1 MRYEEFIRRWHSF
14 PLRPGCVRYR
24 PASRSANCRIVTG
37 AYTFPGKEI
46 LRYDSGSF
54 RPKKEANGPHRS
66 SRKPRPGSCWRV
78 TRISLPSRQLE
89 DAAPLL
95 SRTSLRTAGTASNY
109 VTCFPLSLSVTK
121 DHIIRGGIHK
131 GTARSNRRKIKLNAK
146 QYEELSICIDVRR
159 CIAGRI
165 GCHIGSGCR

>member
-14 PLRPGCVRYR
+14 PLRRGCVRHP
-24 PASRSANCRIVTG
+24 PASRSAICRIAMA
-37 AYTFPGKEI
+37 AYTSPGREI
-46 LRYDSGSF
+46 LRYDFGWF
-54 RPKKEANGPHRS
+54 RPKKEANGPRPS
-66 SRKPRPGSCWRV
+66 SRKPRPESCWRV

-89 DAAPLL
+89 DAARLL
-95 SRTSLRTAGTASNY
+95 RRTSSRIAGAASNY

-121 DHIIRGGIHK
+121 DHIIRGGIHE

-165 GCHIGSGCR
+165 GCHFGSGCR